1 MVSNV
6 NEVFDLRFWFKNLL
20 ILNELLFIW
29 LWWARFSYDVVS
41 LVVDSYLVLLHSAG
55 CRNRFLL
62 EIGRF
67 QRLFDWWL
75 PGFTGLLG
83 AVSFVLF
90 CFFVETGS
98 RHSTAGCTRRRV
110 PKLGR
115 LARVTRGLFQDG
127 RSLLATKYNEINTAE
142 RNQKSFFFFGFIT
155 KIGRKAPSN
164 RSRWSVFFFAGQRNL
179 AYFFLPNLSS
189 YWRTVGALKR
199 SASLYFFFGVLWWRR
214 RHRHMR
220 RVPFFFPNFFFHFLL
235 CVCVCVE
242 LTLEEQKKISF
253 STHEVRWG
261 VRIDRVLLNLFGKPS
276 KKKTSNGQ
284 SFAISSFRELGKIVF
299 KFGKLFF
306 HRWFQMSVKMDC
318 ISSRS
323 LETQ

>member
-6 NEVFDLRFWFKNLL
+6 NEVFDLRFWFKNLP

-220 RVPFFFPNFFFHFLL
+220 RVPFFFPNFFPFFV
-235 CVCVCVE
+235 VCVRVRRTHSGRTKKNLVFHPRSSLRRE
-242 LTLEEQKKISF
+242 DRSSLT
-253 STHEVRWG
+253 
-261 VRIDRVLLNLFGKPS
+261 
-276 KKKTSNGQ
+276 Q
-284 SFAISSFRELGKIVF
+284 SFWK
-299 KFGKLFF
+299 
-306 HRWFQMSVKMDC
+306 
-318 ISSRS
+318 
-323 LETQ
+323 TQ

>member
-164 RSRWSVFFFAGQRNL
+164 RSRWSVFFLLDKEIWRI
-179 AYFFLPNLSS
+179 FFYLICRVIGEP
-189 YWRTVGALKR
+189 
-199 SASLYFFFGVLWWRR
+199 SARLNGRPLCIFFFGVLWWRR

-242 LTLEEQKKISF
+242 LTLEQQKKISF

-276 KKKTSNGQ
+276 KKKTQ
-284 SFAISSFRELGKIVF
+284 
-299 KFGKLFF
+299 
-306 HRWFQMSVKMDC
+306 
-318 ISSRS
+318 
-323 LETQ
+323 